1 MKVPVRLT
9 RTDTGFD
16 FEYRTERIHIRGMPE
31 ALTLS
36 SRDIIAYLSLLID
49 ESPDSET
56 DSDDDVEEVLRRCQ
70 ALQPK

>member
-31 ALTLS
+31 ATSLS
-36 SRDIIAYLSLLID
+36 RRDIIAYLSLLVD
-49 ESPDSET
+49 ESESVPDAENETSE
-56 DSDDDVEEVLRRCQ
+56 VEEALRRCH
-70 ALQPK
+70 ALQ